1 MHNFKRELYLKII
14 FIISCTALVS
24 AFFIEYALGYQPCN
38 LCLIERIP
46 YGISIILVITI
57 FILKKNEN
65 FLIMLL
71 ILTFIFSLAISIYH
85 FGIEQGFFQES
96 SVCGTKDF
104 NENITKEDLLELLSQ
119 ERVSCKDVTF
129 RIFGLSLTS
138 INIVISLLLILT
150 LTKIFTNY
158 EKKDNKVE
166 EFIRVDHAGER
177 GAVKIYEGQLL
188 ALNTLVK
195 DESLRKT
202 IEEMKIHEKEHCEFF
217 ENEIKK
223 RKIRPTKFLPLW
235 DLLGVGLGF
244 GSTIL
249 GKKAAML
256 CTASVEEVI
265 DEHYQNQI
273 NHLGP
278 EEKNLKNKIIKFR
291 EDELHH
297 KDIAYEKGATK
308 KGLYSL
314 MDKIIKT
321 GSKIAINI
329 SEKI

>member
-14 FIISCTALVS
+14 FIISCAALVS

-46 YGISIILVITI
+46 YGISIILIITI
-57 FILKKNEN
+57 FIFKKNEN

-138 INIVISLLLILT
+138 INIVM
-150 LTKIFTNY
+150 
-158 EKKDNKVE
+158 
-166 EFIRVDHAGER
+166 
-177 GAVKIYEGQLL
+177 
-188 ALNTLVK
+188 
-195 DESLRKT
+195 RKT

-308 KGLYSL
+308 NGLYSL